1 MWSEMNEYGWHDM
14 MGFGGL
20 FMVVFWILVILLI
33 AVLVK
38 SLFGRGSEP
47 TARSGDQALNLLKER
62 YARGEIDR
70 EQYLKMKADLDK

>member
-1 MWSEMNEYGWHDM
+1 MNEYGWHDM
-14 MGFGGL
+14 MGFGGGL

-33 AVLVK
+33 VVLVRAL
-38 SLFGRGSEP
+38 SNRGSEP

-70 EQYLKMKADLDK
+70 EQYLKMKADLEK